1 MSCLRPITGQLK
13 LIQRTASRQQPVLLI
28 AEDRD
33 RDDTTA
39 KVSKEGEDRQR
50 RRVHN
55 TNSKQASFSD

>member
-1 MSCLRPITGQLK
+1 
-13 LIQRTASRQQPVLLI
+13 LLI

-55 TNSKQASFSD
+55 TNSKQASFSDWTGEARPGSRGRGLDRRGARGR